1 MGSSSNPNPNPNP
14 DPNLIPTHNSLL
26 QGSPYVTMLYD
37 GSLTPMVTSVLIG
50 SATEVDGKKVR
61 PRLPT

>member
-1 MGSSSNPNPNPNP
+1 
-14 DPNLIPTHNSLL
+14 
-26 QGSPYVTMLYD
+26 MLYD

-61 PRLPT
+61 PRLPTPGLLAPLHPCLSLPA

>member
-1 MGSSSNPNPNPNP
+1 
-14 DPNLIPTHNSLL
+14 
-26 QGSPYVTMLYD
+26 MLYD

-61 PRLPT
+61 PAYLIPT